1 MKNHFTLSLLLF
13 LAMFSCSKKDTCE
26 DPVDCL
32 PPITQTGE
40 GTIGCLINGE
50 PFTPG
55 GHQLAGPTQQ
65 AFYQY
70 VDGGYHFGLS
80 AIDRREKINKT
91 ISVFLRKQ
99 IVEEGKVYL
108 LNEANQDSNF
118 GEYTIGVARFRTNK
132 EFTGE
137 IKFLKFDDV
146 NGIVSGTF
154 WFDAVNEEG
163 EVVEIR
169 EGRFDMKYN

>member
-1 MKNHFTLSLLLF
+1 MKNLFSLLLLF
-13 LAMFSCSKKDTCE
+13 VLAISSCSKKDTCE

-40 GTIGCLINGE
+40 GTIGCLINGV

-65 AFYQY
+65 VFYQY
-70 VDGGYHFGLS
+70 VDGGYHFGLV
-80 AIDRREKINKT
+80 AIDKRGDKYEGISLGTIKLAISEKTFIIKNDE
-91 ISVFLRKQ
+91 V
-99 IVEEGKVYL
+99 GNVYGRYITGGSTF
-108 LNEANQDSNF
+108 NTTAEMA
-118 GEYTIGVARFRTNK
+118 GEL
-132 EFTGE
+132 E
-137 IKFLKFDDV
+137 ITKFDEN

-169 EGRFDMKYN
+169 EGRFDMKL